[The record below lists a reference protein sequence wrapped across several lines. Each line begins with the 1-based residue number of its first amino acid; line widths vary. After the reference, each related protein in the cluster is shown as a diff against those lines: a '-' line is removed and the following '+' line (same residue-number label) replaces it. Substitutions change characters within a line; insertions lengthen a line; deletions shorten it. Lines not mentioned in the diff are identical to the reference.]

1 VLEWECF
8 LKNQD
13 DGAREGA
20 EFIKKHIIKVSE
32 RAFDDF
38 VKSGANKAANRSILG
53 I

>member
-1 VLEWECF
+1 
-8 LKNQD
+8 
-13 DGAREGA
+13 
-20 EFIKKHIIKVSE
+20 VSE